1 MNLYWTLAELRLSST
16 ADSRGGIYVQ
26 EVSMRK
32 VGVLCVTILLT
43 LTCPLGATGISYER
57 EKE

>member
-1 MNLYWTLAELRLSST
+1 MNLYWTWAELRLSPT
-16 ADSRGGIYVQ
+16 ADSRGSICVQ
-26 EVSMRK
+26 EVRIRK
-32 VGVLCVTILLT
+32 VDVPCVTILLT